1 MLKDKL
7 TKLKANDGFTII
19 EVIIVLV
26 IAAVIMLMVFL
37 IVPQLQRTQRNSA
50 RQNYAR
56 QVLSAATQ
64 FYANG
69 GTNLSGTDITTIT
82 GTQNDPSSQAAYSFT
97 VTGASNTVAPA
108 QGGIFVATRSA
119 KCSSNNFA
127 PGTGY
132 AVVIA
137 IEPFAT
143 PQTNFYCVADN

>member
-69 GTNLSGTDITTIT
+69 GTALSADGITTIT
-82 GTQNDPSSQAAYSFT
+82 GTQKDPSSQADYSIA
-97 VTGASNTVAPA
+97 VTGGSTNVNPA
-108 QGGIFVATRSA
+108 QGGITVYTKSA

-127 PGTGY
+127 AGNGY

-137 IEPFAT
+137 IEPFANT
-143 PQTNFYCVADN
+143 QTNFYCVADN